1 LLLSNSNGEL
11 VNVLSVNSD
20 GHLKTKI
27 KDLSIVGQTS
37 NTPSNSSTPSS
48 WLEVLLNGVT
58 QYIPLYS

>member
-27 KDLSIVGQTS
+27 KDFEVVGQTS
-37 NTPSNSSTPSS
+37 NTPLNASQPDS
-48 WLEVLLNGVT
+48 WLEITVNGETVFM
-58 QYIPLYS
+58 PLYV